1 MFFEWF
7 WHESW
12 ICWFDLS
19 LCRCA
24 IIFNFL
30 CGWRATL
37 PFSMLIDCIL
47 PPNFFG
53 CLWVHTDSGWSWN
66 SIFASTSRVNSLAQL
81 IVRAISESFSCFPN
95 SSLWYWAFQVARRD
109 FSALRHSSWFAYLS
123 QYSVSN
129 NQIVYL
135 FVSFVTVLR
144 SQSHG
149 ATRTLMHESGCL
161 VEVRYFL
168 FNICQQATQLPQV
181 TPGSRGIKSMNT
193 GRVSGLLPA
202 LGCWH
207 QAHRPRWPCP
217 IQLSPIGLR
226 WVGLVVFMLIYVGS
240 LFVFCS
246 LGIAWPWTCRFLCFC
261 IQPMP
266 SVCLKW
272 FLLGFAWQSLFYG
285 HLLQSMFLLAFILC

>member
-1 MFFEWF
+1 MQQHSTYSLLCKTVYVLWVILT
-7 WHESW
+7 W

-66 SIFASTSRVNSLAQL
+66 SIFSSTSRVNSLAQL

-161 VEVRYFL
+161 EVRYFL
-168 FNICQQATQLPQV
+168 FNICQQATQATQLPQV
-181 TPGSRGIKSMNT
+181 QGASRVWTYEHWKGLGSPPSSRLMASSAPPSLTMSYST
-193 GRVSGLLPA
+193 
-202 LGCWH
+202 
-207 QAHRPRWPCP
+207 
-217 IQLSPIGLR
+217 LSD
-226 WVGLVVFMLIYVGS
+226 WTQVG
-240 LFVFCS
+240 
-246 LGIAWPWTCRFLCFC
+246 WTCRIHADLCRQL
-261 IQPMP
+261 IRI
-266 SVCLKW
+266 
-272 FLLGFAWQSLFYG
+272 
-285 HLLQSMFLLAFILC
+285 LQ